1 MSALGQR
8 ERRYAF
14 TAEQKH
20 DVETI
25 AEHCLVRRLSR
36 SELVRM
42 MDDYC
47 ALPANASAA
56 EALKQYIFPG

>member
-25 AEHCLVRRLSR
+25 AEHCLVRRLPR

-47 ALPANASAA
+47 ALPANAEAA
-56 EALKQYIFPG
+56 ESLKNYIFRG

>member
-1 MSALGQR
+1 MNALGQR
-8 ERRYAF
+8 ERPYAF
-14 TAEQKH
+14 SAEQKH

-25 AEHCLVRRLSR
+25 AEHCLVRRLPR

-47 ALPANASAA
+47 ALPANAEVA
-56 EALKQYIFPG
+56 EALRHYIFRG